1 MTADVETGFPM
12 GMGTKICQNRN
23 GKSTRDSGNGNGY
36 FFMCAKIPIGR
47 LDENE
52 QREQLTIS

>member
-1 MTADVETGFPM
+1 M
-12 GMGTKICQNRN
+12 GRVHVTMGT
-23 GKSTRDSGNGNGY
+23 GMAT

-47 LDENE
+47 LDANE